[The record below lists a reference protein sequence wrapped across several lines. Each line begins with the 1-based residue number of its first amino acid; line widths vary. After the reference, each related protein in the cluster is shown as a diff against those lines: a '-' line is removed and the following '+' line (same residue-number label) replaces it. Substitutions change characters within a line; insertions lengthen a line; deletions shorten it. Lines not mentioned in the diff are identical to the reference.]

1 MKLIDLLV
9 EELPKRGG
17 WPDGAVCVVQSI
29 VDGEI
34 YFYDRQYDG
43 NGCMPK
49 MKGKILLPISD
60 DVITGFDGLNPVI
73 TRAQYE
79 SALAASSPRPGSLL
93 QYGSSGDEWDG
104 VGLPPVGCECQII
117 LTAIGGDGDLGECE
131 ILFVG
136 NEILVWRQKST
147 LAEGSGVHRH
157 IKCRPIRS
165 EANNIR
171 KETIDFMDKRFKEVL
186 AAGSTEAMAIF
197 ATVYDTI
204 AAGEITGIRIE

>member
-9 EELPKRGG
+9 QELPKRVG
-17 WPDGAVCVVQSI
+17 WPKDAEFAHFNGVQI
-29 VDGEI
+29 G
-34 YFYDRQYDG
+34 FYMG
-43 NGCMPK
+43 NRATFYPPWTIGLSASP
-49 MKGKILLPISD
+49 LD
-60 DVITGFDGLNPVI
+60 DKV
-73 TRAQYE
+73 TREQYE
-79 SALAASSPRPGSLL
+79 AALAASSPRPGSLL

-171 KETIDFMDKRFKEVL
+171 KETIDLMDKRFKEIL

-197 ATVYDTI
+197 AALYDTI
-204 AAGEITGIRIE
+204 AAGKMPGSNIE